1 MSVRA
6 VLPLLAL
13 LGAGCRSKAT
23 QERERIADSVIAA
36 EQASE
41 PLLEPAVQ
49 WERAE
54 EVPHLRLDGATAVIG
69 DTVYLLGGVGPGDT
83 LSAITTVDRF
93 DPVARRWSTG
103 PALPSALSH
112 FQAAVVGDSTIW
124 IAGGFLGKHGG
135 PPTAAVWR
143 LDRRRGQWVAGPS
156 LPEARGGGALVA
168 LGDTLYYAG
177 GWGADRATDRGQ
189 VWQLL
194 PRATSWRPRA
204 VMPVARGDA
213 AAVGR
218 DGRVLLFGGQ
228 QSHDVTPVDLAD
240 AWAYDPRADR
250 WTALAAMPATRS
262 HAGAAV
268 VQWGDWVLIPGGG
281 DIAAGRRFSQDMLG
295 YHVQRNVWRRL
306 PELPLRL
313 RGANA
318 WLRGDTLQLAGG
330 AEVNNAPS
338 NRHRWMRSLRGVW
351 IALPGEGPTVR
362 EARAAVV
369 RNDLVMLGSALRP
382 TWHYDLARG
391 RWGAEDDLPYRPR
404 QGPIYGATSDG
415 RSLAIL
421 GGTALGDETAILQ
434 TFDIGART
442 WSPGMQV
449 PKDIRRPI
457 LIAGA
462 GALWLIGDAEWR
474 SKGADQELASGVV
487 YRLNRAGSWDSVTVI
502 PEPRLRA
509 LATADSTMICVVGGD
524 SPRGSSARG
533 IQCMDI
539 ATMTWRSS
547 GAHELDSI
555 PAYIGTPY
563 SAAAVNGRVH
573 VFGRAA
579 YRFDPT
585 RNRWDS
591 IPRPPFEAGTGVIVA
606 DGDRLLKYSAR
617 GRQVWMLWP

>member
-13 LGAGCRSKAT
+13 FAAACRSKAT

-36 EQASE
+36 EQVDVPNA
-41 PLLEPAVQ
+41 EPAVQ

-83 LSAITTVDRF
+83 LSAISTVDIF
-93 DPVARRWSTG
+93 DPVTRRWSTG

-112 FQAAVVGDSTIW
+112 IQAAVVGDSTIW

-135 PPTAAVWR
+135 PPTAGTWR
-143 LDRRRGQWVAGPS
+143 LDRRLGQWVAGPS

-177 GWGADRATDRGQ
+177 GWGADRSTDRGE

-194 PRATSWRPRA
+194 PRATAWRPRA
-204 VMPVARGDA
+204 AMPVARGDA

-250 WTALAAMPATRS
+250 WTALPAMPATRS
-262 HAGAAV
+262 HATAAV

-281 DIAAGRRFSQDMLG
+281 DIAAGRRFSPDMLG

-313 RGANA
+313 RGGNG

-338 NRHRWMRSLRGVW
+338 NRFRWGRTLRGIW
-351 IALPGEGPTVR
+351 MPLPGQGPTTR
-362 EARAAVV
+362 EERIAVAG
-369 RNDLVMLGSALRP
+369 DELVVLGSRSRS
-382 TWHYDLARG
+382 TWHYHLPTG
-391 RWGAEDDLPYRPR
+391 RWGAEDDWPYRPR
-404 QGPIYGATSDG
+404 QGDIVAVVSDG
-415 RSLAIL
+415 ERLDLL
-421 GGTALGDETAILQ
+421 GGTALGDSIVILQ
-434 TFDIGART
+434 SFDVARRS
-442 WSPGMQV
+442 WSVGPAV
-449 PKDIRRPI
+449 PDRVRGPM
-457 LIAGA
+457 LVSAAGST
-462 GALWLIGDAEWR
+462 WLIGSPFWR
-474 SKGADQELASGVV
+474 RRQEPRELAAGVV
-487 YRLNRAGSWDSVTVI
+487 YRLGAGGVWDSVAVV
-502 PEPRLRA
+502 PEPRVRA
-509 LATADSTMICVVGGD
+509 RVAGDAQRICILGGD
-524 SPRGSSARG
+524 DPIGNWTRG
-533 IQCMDI
+533 IQCMEV
-539 ATMTWRSS
+539 ASTKWRSTLN
-547 GAHELDSI
+547 GDFDSI
-555 PAYIGTPY
+555 PEYIGLPRD
-563 SAAAVNGRVH
+563 AAAVNGRY
-573 VFGRAA
+573 FLYARAGYA
-579 YRFDPT
+579 FDPA
-585 RNRWDS
+585 RNAWDAV
-591 IPRPPFEAGTGVIVA
+591 PQPPIEVRLGSVVT
-606 DGDRLLKYSAR
+606 DGDRLLHYSPR
-617 GRQVWMLWP
+617 TGKVWMMWP